1 MDDNI
6 GWEIDVKWEIF
17 VKEHKINVYE
27 LPEKIQIK
35 IENFEDV
42 YEEFDEIE
50 DTEENESSIRKLEE
64 MLVAIDNGILKNLQT
79 FVATQKLKIQTY
91 LN

>member
-17 VKEHKINVYE
+17 LKEQEINVYE
-27 LPEKIQIK
+27 LPEKIQKK
-35 IENFEDV
+35 IENFEEIYDKL
-42 YEEFDEIE
+42 DEIE
-50 DTEENESSIRKLEE
+50 DTKENESSIRKLELTLTT
-64 MLVAIDNGILKNLQT
+64 MDNGILSDLQT